1 MYSSS
6 KFCPQKTPIRSP
18 LHFVLWWELFSSSKH
33 MANIRPGRIYGVRR
47 RETAPSLAALRL
59 GRKKQRFSGT
69 NQKPELPRPFGTGPL
84 KPCPQGPFFAF
95 LTFLRPNLFLAHLD
109 FSPAPLTDQDGQ
121 VLTHNWIWTTKHSSD
136 HDRQKNHWYPKPPYA
151 GLLETNCLLMR
162 LTSTSLPGYLK
173 PIRFK
178 GKLTLTSPRRKAPN
192 SPHDRNKLFTPGWP
206 WAWEVIFIYQETRSL
221 QWRKRSSGIETLC
234 ESNLFQSWN

>member
-84 KPCPQGPFFAF
+84 KTSPQGLFFSF
-95 LTFLRPNLFLAHLD
+95 LTFLRPNLFPLRGWLSLATELYD
-109 FSPAPLTDQDGQ
+109 LVKIKPRESEAQ
-121 VLTHNWIWTTKHSSD
+121 HSF
-136 HDRQKNHWYPKPPYA
+136 
-151 GLLETNCLLMR
+151 CLWLRR
-162 LTSTSLPGYLK
+162 L
-173 PIRFK
+173 
-178 GKLTLTSPRRKAPN
+178 
-192 SPHDRNKLFTPGWP
+192 
-206 WAWEVIFIYQETRSL
+206 
-221 QWRKRSSGIETLC
+221 RSSENYIVHRSRQQEGKNKPMTMFNSGPCDWLVLPLLLPTPTTQFSLEHK
-234 ESNLFQSWN
+234 